1 MMSSEHQHVSMMQA
15 TKDFD
20 REVSEVAE
28 NALKKFATADFAGIS
43 ACGAACKVHED
54 GRHVVVLLLAGAP
67 AFVPDEAPSW
77 NGRTCGE
84 ETRRFANGVHVVES
98 AETWRVPLAGQGRSI
113 FENGRLV
120 TVADPI
126 PERKAARLAGEQAA
140 ARERQLEALERRAPP
155 AGGLRE
161 RIVSVHR

>member
-1 MMSSEHQHVSMMQA
+1 MQ
-15 TKDFD
+15 
-20 REVSEVAE
+20 
-28 NALKKFATADFAGIS
+28 
-43 ACGAACKVHED
+43 
-54 GRHVVVLLLAGAP
+54 
-67 AFVPDEAPSW
+67 
-77 NGRTCGE
+77 
-84 ETRRFANGVHVVES
+84 VVES

-120 TVADPI
+120 TVADPS